1 LDAMEKA
8 SSISADLHY
17 LASVGK
23 KPAETQDASTNT
35 NPDECYTVLKSYQD
49 RGIIGGNEVSKVQE
63 NELVT
68 SVPASESSS
77 SSVILLPNMYLN
89 LSFPTELNEKPLPS
103 FLSDAPDLHNREYIS
118 VTDIED
124 RDILSKLPMIPES
137 AEEIAA
143 AQQNE
148 KLEIPSTSKL
158 PHAAASVTNAV
169 PPGVLQKQG

>member
-1 LDAMEKA
+1 LDAMGKA
-8 SSISADLHY
+8 SAVSADLHY

-35 NPDECYTVLKSYQD
+35 NPVLKSYQD
-49 RGIIGGNEVSKVQE
+49 HGMSGGNEVSKVQE

-89 LSFPTELNEKPLPS
+89 LSFPTELNEKPLPP
-103 FLSDAPDLHNREYIS
+103 FLSDAPDLHNLEYIS

-124 RDILSKLPMIPES
+124 KDILSNLPMIHES

-148 KLEIPSTSKL
+148 KLEIPPTAKL
-158 PHAAASVTNAV
+158 HHTAGSVTNAV
-169 PPGVLQKQG
+169 PPGGLQKQG

>member
-8 SSISADLHY
+8 STISADLHY

-35 NPDECYTVLKSYQD
+35 NPVLESYQD
-49 RGIIGGNEVSKVQE
+49 HGISGSGNEVSKDQK
-63 NELVT
+63 NKLVT
-68 SVPASESSS
+68 SVPASEPSSS
-77 SSVILLPNMYLN
+77 SAILPPDMYLN
-89 LSFPTELNEKPLPS
+89 LSFPTEMKEKPLPS
-103 FLSDAPDLHNREYIS
+103 FLSDAPDLHKREYVS

-124 RDILSKLPMIPES
+124 GDILNNLPMIPES

-148 KLEIPSTSKL
+148 KLEIPSAAKL
-158 PHAAASVTNAV
+158 HHTAASVTNAI
-169 PPGVLQKQG
+169 PPGALQKQG

>member
-8 SSISADLHY
+8 STISADLHY

-35 NPDECYTVLKSYQD
+35 NPVLESYQD
-49 RGIIGGNEVSKVQE
+49 HGISRSGNEVSKVQK

-77 SSVILLPNMYLN
+77 SSAILLSDIYLN
-89 LSFPTELNEKPLPS
+89 LSFPNEMKDKPLPS
-103 FLSDAPDLHNREYIS
+103 FLSDAPDLHKQEYIS
-118 VTDIED
+118 VIDIED
-124 RDILSKLPMIPES
+124 SGILNNLPMIPES
-137 AEEIAA
+137 TEEIAA

-148 KLEIPSTSKL
+148 ELEIPSTAKL
-158 PHAAASVTNAV
+158 HHTAASVTNAI
-169 PPGVLQKQG
+169 PPEVLQKQG

>member
-8 SSISADLHY
+8 SAISADLHF

-35 NPDECYTVLKSYQD
+35 NPMLSSYQD
-49 RGIIGGNEVSKVQE
+49 QGISGGNEVSKVQD

-68 SVPASESSS
+68 SVPVSESSS

-89 LSFPTELNEKPLPS
+89 LSFPTELNEKPSPS
-103 FLSDAPDLHNREYIS
+103 FLSDAPDLHNQQYIS

-124 RDILSKLPMIPES
+124 RDILSNLPIIPES
-137 AEEIAA
+137 AEDMAA
-143 AQQNE
+143 AQQDE
-148 KLEIPSTSKL
+148 KLEIPSPAELHHT
-158 PHAAASVTNAV
+158 AASVTSAV
-169 PPGVLQKQG
+169 PPGGLQKQG

>member
-8 SSISADLHY
+8 STISADLHY

-35 NPDECYTVLKSYQD
+35 NPVLESYQD
-49 RGIIGGNEVSKVQE
+49 HGISGSGNEVSKVQK

-77 SSVILLPNMYLN
+77 SSVILPPDLYLN
-89 LSFPTELNEKPLPS
+89 LSFPTEMKEKPLLS
-103 FLSDAPDLHNREYIS
+103 SLSDAPDLHKQEYIS
-118 VTDIED
+118 VIDIED
-124 RDILSKLPMIPES
+124 NDILNNLPMIPES

-148 KLEIPSTSKL
+148 KLEIPSTAKL
-158 PHAAASVTNAV
+158 HHTAASVTNAI
-169 PPGVLQKQG
+169 PPEALQKQG

>member
-8 SSISADLHY
+8 SAISADLHY

-35 NPDECYTVLKSYQD
+35 NPVLESYQD
-49 RGIIGGNEVSKVQE
+49 DGITGGSEVPNVQK
-63 NELVT
+63 NKPVT

-77 SSVILLPNMYLN
+77 SSEILLPDMYLN
-89 LSFPTELNEKPLPS
+89 LSFPTEMNEKPLPF
-103 FLSDAPDLHNREYIS
+103 FLSDAPDLHKQEYIS
-118 VTDIED
+118 VIDIED
-124 RDILSKLPMIPES
+124 SDVLNNLPMIPES

-148 KLEIPSTSKL
+148 KLEIPPAAKL
-158 PHAAASVTNAV
+158 HHTAASVTNAL
-169 PPGVLQKQG
+169 PPEALQKQG